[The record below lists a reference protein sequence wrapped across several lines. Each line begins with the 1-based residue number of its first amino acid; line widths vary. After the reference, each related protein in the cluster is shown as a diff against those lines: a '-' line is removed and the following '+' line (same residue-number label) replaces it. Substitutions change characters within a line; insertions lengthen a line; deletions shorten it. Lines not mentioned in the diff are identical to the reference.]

1 VATNGDQAELLMAV
15 AKLSGPRRSRKM
27 KKLDARSTAVATAE
41 QRSVSLGVLHRR
53 TEIKT
58 EHEPKSPYLV
68 EEPKKYTRKCEQK
81 QHLHRNRTRFTYNH
95 GGHHSPSL
103 I

>member
-1 VATNGDQAELLMAV
+1 MAV

-53 TEIKT
+53 TEIKIGP
-58 EHEPKSPYLV
+58 EPKSPYLV

-81 QHLHRNRTRFTYNH
+81 HLHRNRTRFTYNH
-95 GGHHSPSL
+95 GGHHPLSL